1 MEPFDLAVILWGW
14 VLMLWFQ
21 LLRTTRTGSFLA
33 LMTILFVGVGL
44 MLNAQMASVLRIVL
58 IGIYLLVFLRGRWWL
73 IGLSRVEGQLDARLR
88 RVTREVADVHDRW
101 LQSYRRGDVRAA
113 REARMKTT
121 RASAAA
127 VTELDRLTAGSA
139 EWRETVRLLREYF
152 VALEAAAT
160 VADEQS
166 NGSDERPRRETLRVL
181 NERAIAAWQDAVSR
195 ARP

>member
-1 MEPFDLAVILWGW
+1 
-14 VLMLWFQ
+14 MLWFP
-21 LLRTTRTGSFLA
+21 LLRTTRTRSLLA

-44 MLNAQMASVLRIVL
+44 MLNAQMASVVRIVL
-58 IGIYLLVFLRGRWWL
+58 IGIYLLVLLRGRWWL

-101 LQSYRRGDVRAA
+101 LQSHSRGDVMAA

-121 RASAAA
+121 RASGAA
-127 VTELDRLTAGSA
+127 VTELDRLTAGSP

-166 NGSDERPRRETLRVL
+166 NGSDERPRREALRVM
-181 NERAIAAWQDAVSR
+181 NERAIAAWHDAVSR
-195 ARP
+195 ART